1 MEVSLDING
10 KISNF
15 TFKVDCIESEETLNK
30 LIDAYLE
37 IFSKIDQHL
46 KHYSLTPSFKSI
58 YLCFT
63 ILTPTEEISEERF
76 FHYLTAYPSL
86 LKKSKVFI
94 ENVINWM
101 EINNIRLWQDAENPF
116 AEAAA
121 YSLAL
126 FDQENIDLYIR
137 RLILCDMNHE
147 VYQVEHISSL
157 VEKYGFTE
165 NVIRLLA
172 YRLGEVGGQFG
183 WEQLDGYKTDLL
195 AFFDENIELR
205 NLFFE
210 VAFNSIIKLH
220 KGRPFYF
227 EYIRILGEFIAD
239 QEIRKQW
246 LVTQEKLIKDTFGE
260 NAVDMS

>member
-1 MEVSLDING
+1 MEVSLKINDND
-10 KISNF
+10 SRF
-15 TFKVDCIESEETLNK
+15 TFKVDCIESEENLNQ

-37 IFSKIDQHL
+37 IFSNIDQHIE
-46 KHYSLTPSFKSI
+46 HYSITPSFKSLYI
-58 YLCFT
+58 CFSIVT
-63 ILTPTEEISEERF
+63 LTESISEERF
-76 FHYLTAYPSL
+76 FHHLATYPSL
-86 LKKSKVFI
+86 LKKGKVFI
-94 ENVINWM
+94 ENVTNWM
-101 EINNIRLWQDAENPF
+101 ESNNIRLWEDSENPF

-126 FDQENIDLYIR
+126 FDQKNIDLYIR

-147 VYQVEHISSL
+147 VYQAEHIDSL
-157 VEKYGFTE
+157 VEKHGFTE
-165 NVIRLLA
+165 NTIPLLA

-183 WEQLDGYKTDLL
+183 WEQLDAYQTDLL

-210 VAFNSIIKLH
+210 VAFNSIINMH

-227 EYIRILGEFIAD
+227 EYIRVLGKFIAD